1 MSAAGAV
8 VRLIPHGTSNKNPA
22 MKLTFLLLLLC
33 ATAPS
38 AWGWSNHTV
47 GSYLALQDLPGLR
60 DAPTVEVEPLEN
72 FLTQQYQAVSA
83 LLEEQET
90 FARDHF
96 AQYPPRPDALK
107 LPATPSG
114 NLRHDFFTALRIN
127 PQIHLAMVIQPL
139 PGKDLPE
146 REHLQANQVMV
157 EQTLSPWNRQRF
169 IVVADHEK
177 VAALAVLASAAD
189 EPDYGHDINLFSD
202 NPGDAGA
209 RYGFGPQP
217 FGDAR
222 FQYSSQAPFHM
233 GFFHESPVVYAAAGF
248 LERSWPDW
256 RAYQYMG
263 LARLAFASGHPYWGY
278 RFLGWGLHHVQDLTQ
293 PYHAKPLPGVDLAS
307 LLLLEGKALA
317 GFAADKQASIERVAT
332 RHMEVEKYQ
341 STWLRRLLR
350 AGNPHPMLD
359 AYTNVAQDKSYPPY
373 SVDYLREV
381 VGAESVDDS
390 AAFDEAIGQWL
401 ETAPATSDFSSG
413 NQLQL
418 EDFDHPALNQQL
430 FKLLGHFGA
439 HSRIYVS
446 AGLAP

>member
-1 MSAAGAV
+1 
-8 VRLIPHGTSNKNPA
+8 

-47 GSYLALQDLPGLR
+47 GSYLALQDLPALR
-60 DAPTVEVEPLEN
+60 DAPAVEVEPLER
-72 FLTQQYQAVSA
+72 FLSEQYPAVLA
-83 LLEEQET
+83 LLEQQET
-90 FARDHF
+90 FARAHF
-96 AQYPPRPDALK
+96 AQYPPRPDNLK
-107 LPATPSG
+107 LPAVPSD
-114 NLRHDFFTALRIN
+114 NLRHDFLTALRIN
-127 PQIHLAMVIQPL
+127 PEIHLAMVIQPL

-169 IVVADHEK
+169 IVVAEHEN
-177 VAALAVLASAAD
+177 VAPLAVLASAAD

-202 NPGDAGA
+202 NPGEVGA
-209 RYGFGPQP
+209 LYGFGPQP

-233 GFFHESPVVYAAAGF
+233 GFFHESAVVYAAAGF

-278 RFLGWGLHHVQDLTQ
+278 RFLGWGLHHIQDLTQ
-293 PYHAKPLPGVDLAS
+293 PYHAKALPGVDLAS

-341 STWLRRLLR
+341 STWLRRVLR
-350 AGNPHPMLD
+350 VGQPHPMLA
-359 AYTNVAQDKSYPPY
+359 AYADLTRDKTYPPY

-381 VGAESVDDS
+381 VSAEAVNDS
-390 AAFDEAIGQWL
+390 AVFDEAIGQWL
-401 ETAPATSDFSSG
+401 ETAPASSDFSSG
-413 NQLQL
+413 NQLPKD
-418 EDFDHPALNQQL
+418 DFDHPALNQQL
-430 FKLLGHFGA
+430 FRLLGHFGA

>member
-1 MSAAGAV
+1 
-8 VRLIPHGTSNKNPA
+8 

-33 ATAPS
+33 ATTS
-38 AWGWSNHTV
+38 TAWGWSNHTV
-47 GSYLALQDLPGLR
+47 GSYLALQDLPTLR
-60 DAPTVEVEPLEN
+60 DAPQVEVEPLEQ
-72 FLTQQYQAVSA
+72 FLSEQYSAVAA
-83 LLEEQET
+83 LLEEQER
-90 FARDHF
+90 FAREHF
-96 AQYPPRPDALK
+96 VQYPPRPDNLR
-107 LPATPSG
+107 LPDAPG
-114 NLRHDFFTALRIN
+114 DNLRHDFLTALRIN
-127 PQIHLAMVIQPL
+127 PQIHLAMIIQPM

-146 REHLQANQVMV
+146 REHLKAEQVMV

-169 IVVADHEK
+169 IRLDDHEK

-202 NPGDAGA
+202 NPGAVGA
-209 RYGFGPQP
+209 LYGFGPQP

-263 LARLAFASGHPYWGY
+263 LARLAFATGHPYWGY

-317 GFAADKQASIERVAT
+317 GFDAEKKASIERVAT

-341 STWLRRLLR
+341 STWLRRVLRGGQAHLLL
-350 AGNPHPMLD
+350 A
-359 AYTNVAQDKSYPPY
+359 AYTDSAQDQAYPPY

-381 VGAESVDDS
+381 VSAESVEDS
-390 AAFDEAIGQWL
+390 TVFDEAIGQWL
-401 ETAPATSDFSSG
+401 ETAPVTSDFSSG
-413 NQLQL
+413 NQLQR
-418 EDFDHPALNQQL
+418 EDFNHPALNEQL
-430 FKLLGHFGA
+430 FKLLGHFGT

>member
-1 MSAAGAV
+1 
-8 VRLIPHGTSNKNPA
+8 
-22 MKLTFLLLLLC
+22 MKLISLLLLC
-33 ATAPS
+33 AMAPT

-47 GSYLALQDLPGLR
+47 GSYLALQDLPVLR
-60 DAPTVEVEPLEN
+60 DASPVEVEPLEQ
-72 FLTQQYQAVSA
+72 FLSEQYPAIVV
-83 LLEEQET
+83 LLDEQER
-90 FARDHF
+90 FAREHF
-96 AQYPPRPDALK
+96 KQYPPRPDNLR
-107 LPATPSG
+107 LPAVPSD
-114 NLRHDFFTALRIN
+114 NLRHDFLTALRIN
-127 PQIHLAMVIQPL
+127 PLIHLAMVIQPL

-146 REHLQANQVMV
+146 REHLQADQVMV

-169 IVVADHEK
+169 IRVADRET
-177 VAALAVLASAAD
+177 VAPLAVLASAAD

-202 NPGDAGA
+202 NPGEVAA
-209 RYGFGPQP
+209 LYGFGPQP
-217 FGDAR
+217 FGDER

-263 LARLAFASGHPYWGY
+263 LARLAFASGHSYWGY

-293 PYHAKPLPGVDLAS
+293 PYHAKPLPGVELPS

-317 GFAADKQASIERVAT
+317 GFAEDKQASIERVAT

-341 STWLRRLLR
+341 STWLRRVLR
-350 AGNPHPMLD
+350 AGQPHPMLD
-359 AYTNVAQDKSYPPY
+359 AYADATGDAHYPPY

-381 VGAESVDDS
+381 VSAESVDDS

-401 ETAPATSDFSSG
+401 ETAPVTSDFSAG
-413 NQLQL
+413 NQLQR
-418 EDFDHPALNQQL
+418 ETFEHPELNQQL
-430 FKLLGHFGA
+430 LKLLGHFGA

>member
-1 MSAAGAV
+1 
-8 VRLIPHGTSNKNPA
+8 

-33 ATAPS
+33 ATTS
-38 AWGWSNHTV
+38 TAWGWSNHTV
-47 GSYLALQDLPGLR
+47 GSYLALQDLPTLR
-60 DAPTVEVEPLEN
+60 DAPQVEVEPLEQ
-72 FLTQQYQAVSA
+72 FLSEQYSAVAA
-83 LLEEQET
+83 LLEEQER
-90 FARDHF
+90 FARQHF
-96 AQYPPRPDALK
+96 VQYPPRPDNLR
-107 LPATPSG
+107 LPDAPG
-114 NLRHDFFTALRIN
+114 DNLRHDFLTALRIN
-127 PQIHLAMVIQPL
+127 PQIHLAMIIQPM

-146 REHLQANQVMV
+146 REHLKAEQVMV

-169 IVVADHEK
+169 IRLDDHEK
-177 VAALAVLASAAD
+177 VAALAVLATAAD

-202 NPGDAGA
+202 NPGAVGA
-209 RYGFGPQP
+209 LYGFGPQP

-263 LARLAFASGHPYWGY
+263 LARLAFATGHPYWGY

-317 GFAADKQASIERVAT
+317 GFDAEKKASIERVAT

-341 STWLRRLLR
+341 STWLRRVLRGGQAHLLL
-350 AGNPHPMLD
+350 A
-359 AYTNVAQDKSYPPY
+359 AYTDSAQDQAYPPY

-381 VGAESVDDS
+381 VSAESVEDS
-390 AAFDEAIGQWL
+390 TVFDEAIGQWL
-401 ETAPATSDFSSG
+401 ETAPVTSDFSSG
-413 NQLQL
+413 NQLQR
-418 EDFDHPALNQQL
+418 EDFNHPALNEQL
-430 FKLLGHFGA
+430 FKLLGHFGT

>member
-1 MSAAGAV
+1 
-8 VRLIPHGTSNKNPA
+8 

-47 GSYLALQDLPGLR
+47 GSYLALQELPALR
-60 DAPTVEVEPLEN
+60 DAPQVEVEPLER
-72 FLTQQYQAVSA
+72 FLTEQYPAVLA
-83 LLEEQET
+83 LLEQQES
-90 FARDHF
+90 FARAHF
-96 AQYPPRPDALK
+96 TQYPPRPDNLK
-107 LPATPSG
+107 LPAVPSD
-114 NLRHDFFTALRIN
+114 NLRHDFLTALRIN
-127 PQIHLAMVIQPL
+127 PEIHLAMVIQPL
-139 PGKDLPE
+139 PDKDLPE

-169 IVVADHEK
+169 IVIAEHEK

-202 NPGDAGA
+202 NPGEVGA
-209 RYGFGPQP
+209 LYGFGPQP

-233 GFFHESPVVYAAAGF
+233 GFFHESAVVYAAAGF

-278 RFLGWGLHHVQDLTQ
+278 RFLGWGLHHIQDLTQ
-293 PYHAKPLPGVDLAS
+293 PYHAKPLPGVDLAN
-307 LLLLEGKALA
+307 LLLLEGKAIA
-317 GFAADKQASIERVAT
+317 GFVEDKQASIERVAT

-350 AGNPHPMLD
+350 TGEPHPMLA
-359 AYTNVAQDKSYPPY
+359 AYADVAQDKSYPPY

-381 VGAESVDDS
+381 VSAESVNDS

-401 ETAPATSDFSSG
+401 ETAPVSSDFSSG
-413 NQLQL
+413 NQLHS

-430 FKLLGHFGA
+430 FKLLGHFGS

>member
-1 MSAAGAV
+1 
-8 VRLIPHGTSNKNPA
+8 

-72 FLTQQYQAVSA
+72 FLTQQYQAVST
-83 LLEEQET
+83 LLDEQET
-90 FARDHF
+90 FAREHF

-107 LPATPSG
+107 LPATPSD
-114 NLRHDFFTALRIN
+114 NLRHDFLTALRIN
-127 PQIHLAMVIQPL
+127 PEIYLAMVIQPL
-139 PGKDLPE
+139 PGKDLAE

-157 EQTLSPWNRQRF
+157 EQTLSPWSRERF
-169 IVVADHEK
+169 IVVADREK
-177 VAALAVLASAAD
+177 VAPLAVLASAAD

-202 NPGDAGA
+202 NPGAVGA
-209 RYGFGPQP
+209 VYGFGPQP

-233 GFFHESPVVYAAAGF
+233 GFFHESAVVYAAAGF

-263 LARLAFASGHPYWGY
+263 LARLAFASGHSYWGY
-278 RFLGWGLHHVQDLTQ
+278 RFLGWGLHHIQDLTQ

-307 LLLLEGKALA
+307 LLLLEGKAIA
-317 GFAADKQASIERVAT
+317 GFAEDKQASIERVAT

-350 AGNPHPMLD
+350 AGQPHPMLD
-359 AYTNVAQDKSYPPY
+359 AYADVAQDETYPPY

-381 VGAESVDDS
+381 VSAESVNDS

-413 NQLQL
+413 NQMQR
-418 EDFDHPALNQQL
+418 ENFDHPALNQQL

>member
-1 MSAAGAV
+1 M
-8 VRLIPHGTSNKNPA
+8 L
-22 MKLTFLLLLLC
+22 
-33 ATAPS
+33 
-38 AWGWSNHTV
+38 
-47 GSYLALQDLPGLR
+47 D
-60 DAPTVEVEPLEN
+60 
-72 FLTQQYQAVSA
+72 
-83 LLEEQET
+83 EQEQ
-90 FARDHF
+90 FARQHF
-96 AQYPPRPDALK
+96 AQYPPRPDDLK
-107 LPATPSG
+107 LPAEPG
-114 NLRHDFFTALRIN
+114 DNLQHAFLTALRIN

-139 PGKDLPE
+139 PGRDLPE
-146 REHLQANQVMV
+146 REHLKANQVMV

-169 IVVADHEK
+169 IQVLTGEK
-177 VAALAVLASAAD
+177 LPPLAVLASAAD

-202 NPGDAGA
+202 NPGEVGG

-248 LERSWPDW
+248 LERSWPHW

-317 GFAADKQASIERVAT
+317 GFAGDKQASIERVAT

-341 STWLRRLLR
+341 TTWLRRLLR
-350 AGNPHPMLD
+350 AGQAHPMLD
-359 AYTNVAQDKSYPPY
+359 AYTDFSQDKQYPPY

-381 VGAESVDDS
+381 VSAESVDDS

-401 ETAPATSDFSSG
+401 ETAPVTNDFSSG
-413 NQLQL
+413 NQLRR

-430 FKLLGHFGA
+430 FRLLGHFGA

>member
-1 MSAAGAV
+1 
-8 VRLIPHGTSNKNPA
+8 

-33 ATAPS
+33 GTAPM

-47 GSYLALQDLPGLR
+47 GSYLALQDLSALHN
-60 DAPTVEVEPLEN
+60 APQVEVEPLEQ
-72 FLTQQYQAVSA
+72 FLAQQYEAVSA
-83 LLEEQET
+83 LLEEQEQ
-90 FARDHF
+90 FAREHF
-96 AQYPPRPDALK
+96 TQYPPRPDNLR
-107 LPATPSG
+107 LPTVPG
-114 NLRHDFFTALRIN
+114 DNLRHDFLTALRIN
-127 PQIHLAMVIQPL
+127 PRIHLAMVIQPL

-146 REHLQANQVMV
+146 REHLKAEQVMV

-169 IVVADHEK
+169 IRVADGEK
-177 VAALAVLASAAD
+177 VTPLAVLASAAD

-202 NPGDAGA
+202 NPGEVGA
-209 RYGFGPQP
+209 LYGFGSQP

-248 LERSWPDW
+248 LQRSWPDW

-263 LARLAFASGHPYWGY
+263 LARLAFATGHPYWGY

-293 PYHAKPLPGVDLAS
+293 PYHAKPLPGVELAS
-307 LLLLEGKALA
+307 LLLLESKALA
-317 GFAADKQASIERVAT
+317 GFDADKQAAIERVAT

-350 AGNPHPMLD
+350 AGQAHPMLEAYADQAHD
-359 AYTNVAQDKSYPPY
+359 ASYPPY

-381 VGAESVDDS
+381 VSAESTAES
-390 AAFDEAIGQWL
+390 AAFDDAIGQWL
-401 ETAPATSDFSSG
+401 DTAPITSDFSAG
-413 NQLQL
+413 NQVQR
-418 EDFDHPALNQQL
+418 EDFDHPALNRL
-430 FKLLGHFGA
+430 LLRLLGHFGA

-446 AGLAP
+446 TGLAP

>member
-1 MSAAGAV
+1 
-8 VRLIPHGTSNKNPA
+8 

-33 ATAPS
+33 GMVPT

-47 GSYLALQDLPGLR
+47 GSYLALQDLPALR
-60 DAPTVEVEPLEN
+60 DAPPVEVEPLER
-72 FLTQQYQAVSA
+72 FLSEQYPAIAA
-83 LLEEQET
+83 LLDEQER
-90 FARDHF
+90 FAREHF
-96 AQYPPRPDALK
+96 NQYPPRPDNLK
-107 LPATPSG
+107 LPAEPSD
-114 NLRHDFFTALRIN
+114 NLRHDFLTALRIN

-146 REHLQANQVMV
+146 REHLQADQVMV

-169 IVVADHEK
+169 IRVADHEK
-177 VAALAVLASAAD
+177 VAPLAVLASAAD

-202 NPGDAGA
+202 NPGEVAA
-209 RYGFGPQP
+209 MYGFGPQP

-293 PYHAKPLPGVDLAS
+293 PYHAKPLPGVELPS

-317 GFAADKQASIERVAT
+317 GFADDKQASIERVAT

-341 STWLRRLLR
+341 STWLRRVLR
-350 AGNPHPMLD
+350 AGQPHPMLD
-359 AYTNVAQDKSYPPY
+359 AYADAVGDAHYPPY

-381 VGAESVDDS
+381 VSAESVDDS

-401 ETAPATSDFSSG
+401 ETAPVTSDFSAG
-413 NQLQL
+413 NQLQR
-418 EDFDHPALNQQL
+418 ETFEHPELNRQL
-430 FKLLGHFGA
+430 LKLLGHFGA
-439 HSRIYVS
+439 HSRIYVR

>member
-1 MSAAGAV
+1 
-8 VRLIPHGTSNKNPA
+8 

-38 AWGWSNHTV
+38 AWGWSNHAV
-47 GSYLALQDLPGLR
+47 GSYLALQDLPALR
-60 DAPTVEVEPLEN
+60 DAPAVAVEPLEQ
-72 FLTQQYQAVSA
+72 FLTEQYPAVLA
-83 LLEEQET
+83 LLEQQES
-90 FARDHF
+90 FARAHF
-96 AQYPPRPDALK
+96 TQYPPRPDNLK
-107 LPATPSG
+107 LPAVPSD
-114 NLRHDFFTALRIN
+114 NLRHDFLSALRIN
-127 PQIHLAMVIQPL
+127 PEIHLAMVIQPL

-169 IVVADHEK
+169 IVVTDHEK

-202 NPGDAGA
+202 NPGEVGA
-209 RYGFGPQP
+209 LYGFGPQP

-233 GFFHESPVVYAAAGF
+233 GFFHESAVVYAAAGF

-278 RFLGWGLHHVQDLTQ
+278 RFLGWGLHHIQDLTQ

-341 STWLRRLLR
+341 STWLRRVLR
-350 AGNPHPMLD
+350 AGQPHPMLA
-359 AYTNVAQDKSYPPY
+359 AYADVAQDKSYPPY

-381 VGAESVDDS
+381 VSAEAVNDS
-390 AAFDEAIGQWL
+390 AAFDEAIDQWL
-401 ETAPATSDFSSG
+401 ATAPVSSDFSSG
-413 NQLQL
+413 NQLQR

-446 AGLAP
+446 TGLAP

>member
-1 MSAAGAV
+1 
-8 VRLIPHGTSNKNPA
+8 

-47 GSYLALQDLPGLR
+47 GSYLALQDLPALR
-60 DAPTVEVEPLEN
+60 DAPAVAVEPLEQ
-72 FLTQQYQAVSA
+72 FFTEQSPALLA
-83 LLEEQET
+83 LLEQQES
-90 FARDHF
+90 FAREHF
-96 AQYPPRPDALK
+96 SQYPPRPDNLK
-107 LPATPSG
+107 LPAVPSD
-114 NLRHDFFTALRIN
+114 NLRHDFLTALRIN
-127 PQIHLAMVIQPL
+127 PEIHLAMVIQPL

-169 IVVADHEK
+169 IVVTDHEK

-202 NPGDAGA
+202 NPGNVGA
-209 RYGFGPQP
+209 LYGFGPQP

-233 GFFHESPVVYAAAGF
+233 GFFLESAVVYSAAGF
-248 LERSWPDW
+248 LDRSWSDW

-263 LARLAFASGHPYWGY
+263 LARLAFASGHRYWGY
-278 RFLGWGLHHVQDLTQ
+278 RFLGWGLHHIQDLTQ

-341 STWLRRLLR
+341 STWLRRVLR
-350 AGNPHPMLD
+350 AGQPHPMLA
-359 AYTNVAQDKSYPPY
+359 AYADVAQDKSYPPY

-381 VGAESVDDS
+381 VSAEAVNDS

-401 ETAPATSDFSSG
+401 ATAPVSSDFSSG
-413 NQLQL
+413 NQLHR

>member
-1 MSAAGAV
+1 
-8 VRLIPHGTSNKNPA
+8 

-33 ATAPS
+33 ATTS
-38 AWGWSNHTV
+38 TAWGWSNHTV
-47 GSYLALQDLPGLR
+47 GSYLALQDLPALR
-60 DAPTVEVEPLEN
+60 DAPQVEVEPLEQ
-72 FLTQQYQAVSA
+72 FLSEQYSAVAA
-83 LLEEQET
+83 LLEEQER
-90 FARDHF
+90 FAREHF
-96 AQYPPRPDALK
+96 VQYPQRPDNLR
-107 LPATPSG
+107 LPDVPG
-114 NLRHDFFTALRIN
+114 DNLRHDFLTALRIN
-127 PQIHLAMVIQPL
+127 PQIHLAMVIQPM
-139 PGKDLPE
+139 PGKDVPE
-146 REHLQANQVMV
+146 REHLKAEQVMV

-169 IVVADHEK
+169 IRLDDHEK
-177 VAALAVLASAAD
+177 VTALAVLATAAD

-202 NPGDAGA
+202 NPGAVGA
-209 RYGFGPQP
+209 LYGFGPQP

-263 LARLAFASGHPYWGY
+263 LARLAFATGHRYWGY

-293 PYHAKPLPGVDLAS
+293 PYHAKPLPGVELAS

-317 GFAADKQASIERVAT
+317 GFDADKKASIERVAT

-341 STWLRRLLR
+341 STWLRRVLR
-350 AGNPHPMLD
+350 AGQAHPMLD
-359 AYTNVAQDKSYPPY
+359 AYTDSAQDQAYPPY

-381 VGAESVDDS
+381 VSAESVEDS
-390 AAFDEAIGQWL
+390 GAFDEAIGQWL
-401 ETAPATSDFSSG
+401 ETAPVTSDFSSG
-413 NQLQL
+413 NQLQR
-418 EDFDHPALNQQL
+418 EDFNHPALNEQL

-446 AGLAP
+446 TGLAP

>member
-1 MSAAGAV
+1 
-8 VRLIPHGTSNKNPA
+8 
-22 MKLTFLLLLLC
+22 MKLISLLLLC
-33 ATAPS
+33 AMAPT

-47 GSYLALQDLPGLR
+47 GSYLALQDLPALR
-60 DAPTVEVEPLEN
+60 DASPVEVEPLEQ
-72 FLTQQYQAVSA
+72 FLSEQYPAIVA
-83 LLEEQET
+83 LLDEQER
-90 FARDHF
+90 FAREHF
-96 AQYPPRPDALK
+96 NQYPPRPDNLK
-107 LPATPSG
+107 LPAVPSD
-114 NLRHDFFTALRIN
+114 NLRHDFLTALRIN
-127 PQIHLAMVIQPL
+127 PQIFLAMVIQPL

-146 REHLQANQVMV
+146 REHLQADQVMV

-169 IVVADHEK
+169 IRVADHEK
-177 VAALAVLASAAD
+177 VAPLAVLASAAD

-202 NPGDAGA
+202 NPGDVAA
-209 RYGFGPQP
+209 LYGFGPQP

-263 LARLAFASGHPYWGY
+263 LARLAFASGHSYWGY

-293 PYHAKPLPGVDLAS
+293 PYHAKPLPGVELPS

-317 GFAADKQASIERVAT
+317 GFADDKQASIERVAT

-341 STWLRRLLR
+341 STWLRRVLR
-350 AGNPHPMLD
+350 AGQPHPMLD
-359 AYTNVAQDKSYPPY
+359 AYADAAGDAHYPPY

-381 VGAESVDDS
+381 VSAESVDDS
-390 AAFDEAIGQWL
+390 AAFDDAIGQWL
-401 ETAPATSDFSSG
+401 ETAPVTSDFSAG
-413 NQLQL
+413 NQLQR
-418 EDFDHPALNQQL
+418 ETFEHPQLNQQL
-430 FKLLGHFGA
+430 LKLLGHFGA
-439 HSRIYVS
+439 HSRIYVR

>member
-1 MSAAGAV
+1 
-8 VRLIPHGTSNKNPA
+8 
-22 MKLTFLLLLLC
+22 MKLISLLLLC
-33 ATAPS
+33 AIAPT

-47 GSYLALQDLPGLR
+47 GSYLALQDLPALR
-60 DAPTVEVEPLEN
+60 DASPVEVEPLEQ
-72 FLTQQYQAVSA
+72 FLSEQYPAIVA
-83 LLEEQET
+83 LLDEQER
-90 FARDHF
+90 FAREHF
-96 AQYPPRPDALK
+96 NQYPPRPDNLK
-107 LPATPSG
+107 LPATPND
-114 NLRHDFFTALRIN
+114 NLRHDFLTALRIN
-127 PQIHLAMVIQPL
+127 PQIFLAMVIQPL

-146 REHLQANQVMV
+146 REHLQADQVMV

-169 IVVADHEK
+169 IRVADHEK
-177 VAALAVLASAAD
+177 VVPLAVLASAAD

-202 NPGDAGA
+202 NPGEVAA
-209 RYGFGPQP
+209 LYGFGPQP

-263 LARLAFASGHPYWGY
+263 LARLAFATGHSYWGY

-293 PYHAKPLPGVDLAS
+293 PYHAKPLPGVELPS

-317 GFAADKQASIERVAT
+317 GFADEKQASIERVAT

-341 STWLRRLLR
+341 STWLRRVLR
-350 AGNPHPMLD
+350 AGQPHPMLD
-359 AYTNVAQDKSYPPY
+359 AYADATRDTTYPQY

-381 VGAESVDDS
+381 VSAESVDDS

-401 ETAPATSDFSSG
+401 ETAPVTSDFSAG
-413 NQLQL
+413 NQLQR
-418 EDFDHPALNQQL
+418 ETFEHPQLNQKL
-430 FKLLGHFGA
+430 LNLLGHFGA
-439 HSRIYVS
+439 HSRIYVR

>member
-1 MSAAGAV
+1 
-8 VRLIPHGTSNKNPA
+8 

-33 ATAPS
+33 ATTS
-38 AWGWSNHTV
+38 TAWGWSNHTV
-47 GSYLALQDLPGLR
+47 GSYLALQDLPALR
-60 DAPTVEVEPLEN
+60 DAPQVEVAPLEQ
-72 FLTQQYQAVSA
+72 FLSEQYSAVA
-83 LLEEQET
+83 VLLEEQER
-90 FARDHF
+90 FAREHF
-96 AQYPPRPDALK
+96 VQYPRRPDNLR
-107 LPATPSG
+107 LPDVPG
-114 NLRHDFFTALRIN
+114 DNLRHDFLTALRIN
-127 PQIHLAMVIQPL
+127 PQIHLAMVIQPM

-146 REHLQANQVMV
+146 REHLKAEQVMV

-169 IVVADHEK
+169 IRLDDQEK
-177 VAALAVLASAAD
+177 VTALAVLASAAD

-202 NPGDAGA
+202 NPGAVGVL
-209 RYGFGPQP
+209 YGFGPQP

-263 LARLAFASGHPYWGY
+263 LARLAFATGHRYWGY

-317 GFAADKQASIERVAT
+317 GFDADKKASIERVAT

-341 STWLRRLLR
+341 STWLRRVLR
-350 AGNPHPMLD
+350 AGQAHPMLA
-359 AYTNVAQDKSYPPY
+359 AYTDSAKDQAYPPY

-381 VGAESVDDS
+381 VSAESVEDS

-401 ETAPATSDFSSG
+401 ETAPVTSDFSSG
-413 NQLQL
+413 NQLQR
-418 EDFDHPALNQQL
+418 EDFNHPALNEQL

>member
-1 MSAAGAV
+1 
-8 VRLIPHGTSNKNPA
+8 
-22 MKLTFLLLLLC
+22 MKLTFLLLLLF

-47 GSYLALQDLPGLR
+47 GSYLALQDLPALR
-60 DAPTVEVEPLEN
+60 DAPQVEVEPLEQ
-72 FLTQQYQAVSA
+72 FLAQQYPAVVA
-83 LLEEQET
+83 LLEQQER
-90 FARDHF
+90 FAREHF
-96 AQYPPRPDALK
+96 AQYPARPDNLQM
-107 LPATPSG
+107 PAVQG
-114 NLRHDFFTALRIN
+114 HNLRHDFLTALRIN

-146 REHLQANQVMV
+146 REHLGAEQVMV

-169 IVVADHEK
+169 IVVAEGEK
-177 VAALAVLASAAD
+177 VAPLAVLASAAD

-202 NPGDAGA
+202 NPGEVGA
-209 RYGFGPQP
+209 VYGFGPQP

-248 LERSWPDW
+248 LERSWPHW

-317 GFAADKQASIERVAT
+317 GFAGDKQASIERVAT

-341 STWLRRLLR
+341 TTWLRRLLR
-350 AGNPHPMLD
+350 AGQAHPMLD
-359 AYTNVAQDKSYPPY
+359 AYTDFSQDKQYPPY

-381 VGAESVDDS
+381 VSAESVDDS

-401 ETAPATSDFSSG
+401 ETAPVTNDFSSG
-413 NQLQL
+413 NQLRR

-430 FKLLGHFGA
+430 FRLLGHFGA
-439 HSRIYVS
+439 HSRIYIS

>member
-1 MSAAGAV
+1 
-8 VRLIPHGTSNKNPA
+8 

-47 GSYLALQDLPGLR
+47 GSYLALQDLPALR
-60 DAPTVEVEPLEN
+60 DAPLVEVEPLEA
-72 FLTQQYQAVSA
+72 FLAQQYEAVST

-90 FARDHF
+90 FAREHF

-107 LPATPSG
+107 LPATPSD
-114 NLRHDFFTALRIN
+114 NLRHDFLTALRIN
-127 PQIHLAMVIQPL
+127 PEIHLAMVIQPL
-139 PGKDLPE
+139 PGKDLAE

-157 EQTLSPWNRQRF
+157 EQTLSPWNRERF

-177 VAALAVLASAAD
+177 VAPLAVLASAAD

-202 NPGDAGA
+202 NPGAVGA
-209 RYGFGPQP
+209 VYGFGPQP

-233 GFFHESPVVYAAAGF
+233 GFFHESAVVYAAAGF

-263 LARLAFASGHPYWGY
+263 LARLAFANGHRYWGY
-278 RFLGWGLHHVQDLTQ
+278 RFLGWGLHHIQDLTQ
-293 PYHAKPLPGVDLAS
+293 PYHAKPLPGVDLAN
-307 LLLLEGKALA
+307 LLLLEGKAIA
-317 GFAADKQASIERVAT
+317 GFAEDKQASIERVAT

-350 AGNPHPMLD
+350 AGQPHPMLA
-359 AYTNVAQDKSYPPY
+359 AYTDVARDETYPPY

-381 VGAESVDDS
+381 VSAESVNDS

-413 NQLQL
+413 NQLQR
-418 EDFDHPALNQQL
+418 ENFDHPALNQQL

>member
-1 MSAAGAV
+1 
-8 VRLIPHGTSNKNPA
+8 

-33 ATAPS
+33 ATTS
-38 AWGWSNHTV
+38 TAWGWSNHMV
-47 GSYLALQDLPGLR
+47 GSYLALQDLPTLR
-60 DAPTVEVEPLEN
+60 DAPQVEVEPLEQ
-72 FLTQQYQAVSA
+72 FLSEQYSAVAA
-83 LLEEQET
+83 LLEEQER
-90 FARDHF
+90 FAREHF
-96 AQYPPRPDALK
+96 VQYPPRPDNLR
-107 LPATPSG
+107 LPDAPG
-114 NLRHDFFTALRIN
+114 DNLRHDFLTALRIN
-127 PQIHLAMVIQPL
+127 PQIHLAMVIQPM

-146 REHLQANQVMV
+146 REHLKAEQVMV

-169 IVVADHEK
+169 IRLDDHEK

-202 NPGDAGA
+202 NPGAVGA
-209 RYGFGPQP
+209 LYGFGPQP

-263 LARLAFASGHPYWGY
+263 LARLAFATGHPYWGY

-317 GFAADKQASIERVAT
+317 GFDAEKKASIERVAT

-341 STWLRRLLR
+341 STWLRRVLRGGQAHLLL
-350 AGNPHPMLD
+350 A
-359 AYTNVAQDKSYPPY
+359 AYTDSAQDQAYPPY

-381 VGAESVDDS
+381 VSAESVEDS
-390 AAFDEAIGQWL
+390 TVFDEAIGQWL
-401 ETAPATSDFSSG
+401 ETAPVTSDFSSG
-413 NQLQL
+413 NQLQR
-418 EDFDHPALNQQL
+418 EDFNHPALNEQL
-430 FKLLGHFGA
+430 FKLLGHFGT

>member
-1 MSAAGAV
+1 
-8 VRLIPHGTSNKNPA
+8 
-22 MKLTFLLLLLC
+22 MKLISLLLLC
-33 ATAPS
+33 AMAPT

-47 GSYLALQDLPGLR
+47 GSYLALQDLPTLR
-60 DAPTVEVEPLEN
+60 DASPVEVEPLEQ
-72 FLTQQYQAVSA
+72 FLAEQYPAIVA
-83 LLEEQET
+83 LLDEQER
-90 FARDHF
+90 FAREHF
-96 AQYPPRPDALK
+96 NQYPPRPDNLK
-107 LPATPSG
+107 LPATPSD
-114 NLRHDFFTALRIN
+114 NLRHDFLTALRIN
-127 PQIHLAMVIQPL
+127 PQIFLAMVIQPL

-146 REHLQANQVMV
+146 REHLQADQVMV

-169 IVVADHEK
+169 IRVADHEK
-177 VAALAVLASAAD
+177 VAPLAVLASAAD

-202 NPGDAGA
+202 NPGEVAA
-209 RYGFGPQP
+209 LYGFGPQP

-263 LARLAFASGHPYWGY
+263 LARLAFATGHSYWGY

-293 PYHAKPLPGVDLAS
+293 PYHAKPLPGVELPS

-317 GFAADKQASIERVAT
+317 GFADDKQASIERVAT

-341 STWLRRLLR
+341 STWLRRVLR
-350 AGNPHPMLD
+350 AGQPHPMLD
-359 AYTNVAQDKSYPPY
+359 AYADAAGDAHYPPY

-381 VGAESVDDS
+381 VSAESVDDS

-401 ETAPATSDFSSG
+401 ETAPVTSDFSAG
-413 NQLQL
+413 NQLQR
-418 EDFDHPALNQQL
+418 ETFEHPELNQQL
-430 FKLLGHFGA
+430 LRLLGHFGA
-439 HSRIYVS
+439 HSRIYVR

>member
-1 MSAAGAV
+1 
-8 VRLIPHGTSNKNPA
+8 
-22 MKLTFLLLLLC
+22 MKLISLLLLC
-33 ATAPS
+33 AMAPT

-47 GSYLALQDLPGLR
+47 GSYLALQDLPALR
-60 DAPTVEVEPLEN
+60 DASPVEVEPLEQ
-72 FLTQQYQAVSA
+72 FLSEQYPAIVA
-83 LLEEQET
+83 LLDEQER
-90 FARDHF
+90 FAREHF
-96 AQYPPRPDALK
+96 KQYPPRPDNLK
-107 LPATPSG
+107 LPAVPSD
-114 NLRHDFFTALRIN
+114 NLRHDFLTALRIN
-127 PQIHLAMVIQPL
+127 PLIHLAMVIQPL

-146 REHLQANQVMV
+146 REHLQADQVMV

-169 IVVADHEK
+169 IRVADHEK
-177 VAALAVLASAAD
+177 VAPLAVLASAAD

-202 NPGDAGA
+202 NPGEVAA
-209 RYGFGPQP
+209 LYGFGPQP

-263 LARLAFASGHPYWGY
+263 LARLAFATGHSYWGY

-293 PYHAKPLPGVDLAS
+293 PYHAKPLPGVELPS

-317 GFAADKQASIERVAT
+317 GFAEDKQASIERVAT

-341 STWLRRLLR
+341 STWLRRVLR
-350 AGNPHPMLD
+350 AGQPHPMLD
-359 AYTNVAQDKSYPPY
+359 AYANPAGDAHYPPY

-381 VGAESVDDS
+381 VSAESVDDS

-401 ETAPATSDFSSG
+401 ETAPVTSDFSAG
-413 NQLQL
+413 NQLQQENL
-418 EDFDHPALNQQL
+418 DHPELNRQL
-430 FKLLGHFGA
+430 LKLLGHFGA

>member
-1 MSAAGAV
+1 
-8 VRLIPHGTSNKNPA
+8 
-22 MKLTFLLLLLC
+22 MKLTFLLLLLF

-47 GSYLALQDLPGLR
+47 GSYLALQDLPALR
-60 DAPTVEVEPLEN
+60 DAPPVEVEPLEQ
-72 FLTQQYQAVSA
+72 FLTEQYPAVVA
-83 LLEEQET
+83 LLEQQEN
-90 FARDHF
+90 FAREHF
-96 AQYPPRPDALK
+96 AQYPPRPDQLK
-107 LPATPSG
+107 LPAVPSD
-114 NLRHDFFTALRIN
+114 NLRHDFLTTLRIN
-127 PQIHLAMVIQPL
+127 PLIHLAMVIQPL

-146 REHLQANQVMV
+146 REHLSADQVMV

-169 IVVADHEK
+169 IVVADGEK

-202 NPGDAGA
+202 NPGAVA
-209 RYGFGPQP
+209 AVYGFGPQP

-233 GFFHESPVVYAAAGF
+233 GFFHESAVVYAAAGF
-248 LERSWPDW
+248 LQRSWPDW
-256 RAYQYMG
+256 RAYQYLG
-263 LARLAFASGHPYWGY
+263 LARLAFASDHPYWGY
-278 RFLGWGLHHVQDLTQ
+278 RFLGWGMHHVQDLTQ

-317 GFAADKQASIERVAT
+317 GFADDKQASIERVAT
-332 RHMEVEKYQ
+332 RHMEIEKYQ
-341 STWLRRLLR
+341 SSWLRRLLR
-350 AGNPHPMLD
+350 AGQAHPMLD
-359 AYTNVAQDKSYPPY
+359 AYTDFAQDKQYPPY

-381 VGAESVDDS
+381 VSAESVDDS

-413 NQLQL
+413 NQLRR
-418 EDFDHPALNQQL
+418 EDFNHPALNQQL
-430 FKLLGHFGA
+430 FKLLGHFGS

-446 AGLAP
+446 AGLVP

>member
-1 MSAAGAV
+1 
-8 VRLIPHGTSNKNPA
+8 
-22 MKLTFLLLLLC
+22 
-33 ATAPS
+33 
-38 AWGWSNHTV
+38 
-47 GSYLALQDLPGLR
+47 
-60 DAPTVEVEPLEN
+60 
-72 FLTQQYQAVSA
+72 
-83 LLEEQET
+83 
-90 FARDHF
+90 
-96 AQYPPRPDALK
+96 
-107 LPATPSG
+107 
-114 NLRHDFFTALRIN
+114 
-127 PQIHLAMVIQPL
+127 
-139 PGKDLPE
+139 
-146 REHLQANQVMV
+146 MV

-169 IVVADHEK
+169 IVVTDHEK
-177 VAALAVLASAAD
+177 VAPLAVLASAAD

-202 NPGDAGA
+202 NPGNVGA
-209 RYGFGPQP
+209 LYGFGPQP

-278 RFLGWGLHHVQDLTQ
+278 RFLGWGLHHIQDLTQ

-307 LLLLEGKALA
+307 LLLLEGKAIA
-317 GFAADKQASIERVAT
+317 GFAEDKQASIERVAT

-341 STWLRRLLR
+341 STWLRRVLR
-350 AGNPHPMLD
+350 TGQPHPMLA
-359 AYTNVAQDKSYPPY
+359 AYADVAQDKTYPPY
-373 SVDYLREV
+373 AVDYLREV
-381 VGAESVDDS
+381 VSAESVNDS

-401 ETAPATSDFSSG
+401 EAAPVNSDFSSG
-413 NQLQL
+413 NQLQQ

-430 FKLLGHFGA
+430 FKLLGHFGS

>member
-1 MSAAGAV
+1 
-8 VRLIPHGTSNKNPA
+8 
-22 MKLTFLLLLLC
+22 MKLTFLLLLLF

-47 GSYLALQDLPGLR
+47 GSYLALLDLPALR
-60 DAPTVEVEPLEN
+60 DAPQVEVEPLEQ
-72 FLTQQYQAVSA
+72 FLTEQYPAIVA
-83 LLEEQET
+83 LLEQQEN
-90 FARDHF
+90 FAREHF
-96 AQYPPRPDALK
+96 AQYPPRPDQLK
-107 LPATPSG
+107 LPAVPSD
-114 NLRHDFFTALRIN
+114 NLRHDFLTALRIN
-127 PQIHLAMVIQPL
+127 PLIHLAMVIQPL

-146 REHLQANQVMV
+146 REHLSAEQVMV

-169 IVVADHEK
+169 IVVADGEK

-202 NPGDAGA
+202 SPGAVA
-209 RYGFGPQP
+209 AVYGFGPQP

-233 GFFHESPVVYAAAGF
+233 GFFHESAVVYAAAGF
-248 LERSWPDW
+248 LQRSWPDW

-278 RFLGWGLHHVQDLTQ
+278 RFLGWGMHHVQDLTQ

-317 GFAADKQASIERVAT
+317 GFADDKQASIERVAT
-332 RHMEVEKYQ
+332 RHMEIEKYQ
-341 STWLRRLLR
+341 SSWLRRLLR
-350 AGNPHPMLD
+350 AGQAHPMLD
-359 AYTNVAQDKSYPPY
+359 AYTDFAQDKQYPPY

-381 VGAESVDDS
+381 VSAESVDDS

-413 NQLQL
+413 NQLRR
-418 EDFDHPALNQQL
+418 EDFNHPALNQQL
-430 FKLLGHFGA
+430 FKLLGHFGS

-446 AGLAP
+446 AGLVP